1 MFYYL
6 FSVQINATAK
16 EQGRINTYK
25 DIPLNQT
32 QSEEHQN
39 EELQQHQVIEN
50 RSIITIENQ
59 LTEFREKLQEKS
71 TKIKKPNV
79 SAKSNEIFHKQ
90 ERNTAPLVGDS
101 MLSGIEERKISER
114 NRKIKVKNFS
124 GATIDDMYD

>member
-1 MFYYL
+1 M
-6 FSVQINATAK
+6 
-16 EQGRINTYK
+16 
-25 DIPLNQT
+25 NQT

-50 RSIITIENQ
+50 RSIIKIENQ

-79 SAKSNEIFHKQ
+79 SPKSNESFHKWD
-90 ERNTAPLVGDS
+90 RNTALLVGDS